1 MNAVRKTGLAD
12 GGAASMPDAA
22 PGWRLPLAALGLGV
36 LAWLALFFEE
46 AAHAV
51 SIWDSSAAY
60 NHGWLILPIAVWL
73 AWGRRHRLAAL
84 RPAPAPLF
92 ALLALP
98 AGVLWLLAERMGVM
112 EGRQFAALGLLYAL
126 VLATMGWR
134 VSLAMAAPLAYLVF
148 LVPFGAF
155 TVPALQVITARM
167 VDVMLDWTGIPHYV
181 DDLLIEIPAGTFY
194 IAEACAG
201 LRFIIAALAF
211 GGLYAL
217 VMFRS
222 PWRRVVVMALALAV
236 PVLANG
242 VRAFGLVVL
251 GHWWGSAA
259 AVDADHLIYG
269 WGFFSFVIILLILAG
284 LPFRQ
289 DGGPIPT
296 LTGPGAPGRA
306 ALALPAAA
314 LALAAAAAGP
324 ALAARLDANA
334 AATPPREVALALPAP
349 PFCEARPDG
358 GLSCQGSTV
367 DARLVLFAPRAN
379 WDAVSAA
386 RRALTLAVS
395 DQDRTFDVPLPGGGR
410 MRARQAQ
417 GQPGTVAAAAWL
429 DGRIAGDGVRSRAAQ
444 ALHALRGGSPG
455 GPVLAVVEMRP
466 AEGGTDAL
474 RDLALLTRVLEAS
487 GGALAQRAAALSL
500 AR

>member
-1 MNAVRKTGLAD
+1 MNAVSKAGPAGPEALTSPAVP
-12 GGAASMPDAA
+12 A
-22 PGWRLPLAALGLGV
+22 GWRWPLAALGLGT

-51 SIWDSSAAY
+51 SIWESSAAY

-73 AWGRRHRLAAL
+73 AWTRRRRLPAL
-84 RPAPAPLF
+84 RPVPTPAF
-92 ALLALP
+92 ALLGLP
-98 AGVLWLLAERMGVM
+98 AAVLWLLAERMGVM
-112 EGRQFAALGLLYAL
+112 EGRQFAALGLFYAL
-126 VLATMGWR
+126 VLATLGWR

-167 VDVMLDWTGIPHYV
+167 VDVMLDWTAIPHYV
-181 DDLLIEIPAGTFY
+181 DDLLIEIPEGTFY

-211 GGLYAL
+211 GALYAF

-222 PWRRVVVMALALAV
+222 PWRRATVMALALAV

-269 WGFFSFVIILLILAG
+269 WGFFSVVILLLILAG

-289 DGGPIPT
+289 DGGPFPA
-296 LTGPGAPGRA
+296 LSGPGAPGRP
-306 ALALPAAA
+306 LMALPAAL
-314 LALAAAAAGP
+314 LALLAAAAGP
-324 ALAARLDANA
+324 AVAARLDAGA
-334 AATPPREVALALPAP
+334 AATPPREVALPLPVP
-349 PFCEARPDG
+349 TFCEAGPQG
-358 GLSCQGSTV
+358 ALLCQGAAV
-367 DARLVLFAPRAN
+367 QARLVLFAPRVN

-417 GQPGTVAAAAWL
+417 GQAGTVAAAAWL
-429 DGRIAGDGVRSRAAQ
+429 DGRLAGDGVRARAAQ
-444 ALHALRGGSPG
+444 ALHALRGGHPG
-455 GPVLAVVEMRP
+455 GPVLAVVELRP
-466 AEGGTDAL
+466 EGPPDSL
-474 RDLALLTRVLEAS
+474 RELALLTRVLEATGEELS
-487 GGALAQRAAALSL
+487 RRAAALSL